1 MPRYIL
7 LDKFTDQGAKGI
19 RDSPTRIRAAEKEAE
34 KLGCKVT
41 FYLTFGEYDT
51 IGMLEAP
58 NDEAVLSFAS
68 YLAGLGNIKTM
79 TLKAF
84 TVDEVE
90 KILSR
95 K

>member
-1 MPRYIL
+1 MPHYIL
-7 LDKFTDQGAKGI
+7 LDKFTDQGARGI
-19 RDSPTRIRAAEKEAE
+19 KDVPTRIRAAQKEAE
-34 KLGCKVT
+34 KLGGKVT

-58 NDEAVLSFAS
+58 NDEAALSFAS
-68 YLAGLGNIKTM
+68 YLAGLGNIRTM

-84 TVDEVE
+84 TVEEVE
-90 KILSR
+90 KIVGR

>member
-1 MPRYIL
+1 M
-7 LDKFTDQGAKGI
+7 DKFTDQGARANK
-19 RDSPTRIRAAEKEAE
+19 DAPTRIRAAQKEAE
-34 KLGCKVT
+34 RLGGKVT

-58 NDEAVLSFAS
+58 NDEVALSFAS
-68 YLAGLGNIKTM
+68 YLASLGNIRTM

-84 TVDEVE
+84 TVEEAE
-90 KILSR
+90 KILGR